1 MKKLTTNQGFT
12 LIEVMVALFILT
24 IGMLGS
30 TAMMLRSQQQAE
42 ETSIETTAAQRAWN
56 IAELLRASI
65 SHVSST
71 SGETTILFPL
81 TVSPSPGAVAP
92 TCSTTP
98 PGCSG
103 AGMLDLTSFLIG
115 RELDTFL
122 PEESPKAA
130 ISQLAGDAADP
141 VLKVDITWNKLIADG
156 SEATQ
161 TYTLI
166 FQP

>member
-1 MKKLTTNQGFT
+1 MNKLTTNQGFT

-56 IAELLRASI
+56 IAELLRSSI
-65 SHVSST
+65 SNVSAT
-71 SGETTILFPL
+71 SGEAIIFPL
-81 TVSPSPGAVAP
+81 TVSPGGTAP
-92 TCSTTP
+92 ACISVP

-103 AGMLDLTSFLIG
+103 ADMIDLTSFLIG
-115 RELDTFL
+115 RELGTFL
-122 PEESPKAA
+122 PEESPKAS
-130 ISQLAGDAADP
+130 ISQLAGDAVDP
-141 VLKVDITWNKLIADG
+141 VLQVDISWNKLIADG

>member
-1 MKKLTTNQGFT
+1 MKKLKTNQGFT

-24 IGMLGS
+24 VGMMGS

-42 ETSIETTAAQRAWN
+42 ETSIETTVAQRAWN

-65 SHVSST
+65 SNVSST
-71 SGETTILFPL
+71 SGETIIFPV
-81 TVSPSPGAVAP
+81 TVSPGGTAP
-92 TCSTTP
+92 ACISVP

-103 AGMLDLTSFLIG
+103 SGMVDLTTFLIG
-115 RELDTFL
+115 MELETFL
-122 PEESPKAA
+122 PEESPEAK
-130 ISQLAGDAADP
+130 ISQLAGDGINP
-141 VLKVDITWNKLIADG
+141 VLKVDVSWNKLIADG

>member
-1 MKKLTTNQGFT
+1 MKKLKKNQGFT

-24 IGMLGS
+24 VGMMGS

-42 ETSIETTAAQRAWN
+42 ETSIETTVAQRAWN

-65 SHVSST
+65 SNVSST
-71 SGETTILFPL
+71 SGEAIIFPI
-81 TVSPSPGAVAP
+81 TVSPGGTAP
-92 TCSTTP
+92 SCIST
-98 PGCSG
+98 GCSG
-103 AGMLDLTSFLIG
+103 ADMNDLTAFLIG
-115 RELDTFL
+115 MELETFL
-122 PEESPKAA
+122 PEESPEAK
-130 ISQLAGDAADP
+130 ISQLAGDATDP
-141 VLKVDITWNKLIADG
+141 VLRVDVSWNKLVADG

>member
-1 MKKLTTNQGFT
+1 MNKLKTNQGFT

-24 IGMLGS
+24 VGMMGS

-42 ETSIETTAAQRAWN
+42 ETSIETIVAQRAWN

-65 SHVSST
+65 SNVSQT
-71 SGETTILFPL
+71 SGENIIFPVTI
-81 TVSPSPGAVAP
+81 SPGGTAP
-92 TCSTTP
+92 TCIST
-98 PGCSG
+98 GCSG
-103 AGMLDLTSFLIG
+103 SGMVDLTTFLIG
-115 RELDTFL
+115 MELETYL
-122 PEESPKAA
+122 PTESPTAK
-130 ISQLAGDAADP
+130 ISQLAGDGINP
-141 VLKVDITWNKLIADG
+141 VLQVDVSWNKLIADG

>member
-1 MKKLTTNQGFT
+1 MNKLKTNQGFT

-24 IGMLGS
+24 VGMMGS

-42 ETSIETTAAQRAWN
+42 ETSTETIVAQRAWN

-65 SHVSST
+65 SNVSQT
-71 SGETTILFPL
+71 SGDTLIFPVTI
-81 TVSPSPGAVAP
+81 SPGGTAP
-92 TCSTTP
+92 ACIST
-98 PGCSG
+98 GCSG
-103 AGMLDLTSFLIG
+103 SGMIDLTTFLIG
-115 RELDTFL
+115 MELETFL
-122 PEESPKAA
+122 PTESPTAK
-130 ISQLAGDAADP
+130 ISQLAGDAINP
-141 VLKVDITWNKLIADG
+141 VLQVDVTWNKLIADG